1 MNSLK
6 LSEYFQIAHPVYT
19 YLKIIPHR
27 SNKNCNTSEIAKSMA
42 DTYKSILRRVHRE
55 QKKIIIETD
64 FKISYLIDISK
75 DDTNFYFLVPT
86 FLKDN
91 IKEKISETWS
101 KSTIEELDHIKE
113 FTDNKVIYQLDY
125 KKDDALSLK
134 VDKRTNEPLNQILNV
149 VNIMKDN
156 DRVMLAYNFIP
167 CSQFGWREKYD
178 NMLQKFNGKK
188 PLDRHVTF
196 EYILKTVLGL
206 IVGSIDTV
214 FSILNDFLN
223 NSTTDD
229 ENLYKKVMIAFEEK
243 PVLSS
248 TTIKKK
254 DSNIINTQIAVVS
267 ESNDKDR
274 IINNAVS
281 ICQSFNCLCDDNE
294 LVYKKISSRKAKKF
308 NLTNYSFD
316 TNINMC
322 SVDECKN
329 FIQIPGYELLKEHKI
344 KNINVEQ
351 IQIPEK
357 LQQGYICLG
366 TNTYKGKKT
375 KAYTQDHKDIGS
387 LGIVLL
393 ARQGGGKTTYLCNYA
408 NYCTL
413 RNENVVHIDFIKN
426 NEASKTIEKAVNKD
440 KAIILDLSTEQG
452 IQSFCF
458 NEIKFTD
465 NMTLFERQELS
476 NKKSEM
482 TIQLVDSINDNG
494 EPLTAKMGRYL
505 SAAANIVYL
514 NDNTT
519 LKDVIKCL
527 QYYKVRTEYLAGV
540 PEELKEELEEEI
552 TALNELNEY
561 DKKTGQICGTK
572 DSKIEGIL
580 DRVTLLNR
588 DFYLK
593 KMYKKNPIGNI
604 DFVEELEKG
613 KVILIRMPQS
623 KFKKYAI
630 NVITTFF
637 TTKVWLACELRGEL
651 RDTPLRTHFIV
662 DEISQTKTA
671 ERFLESILTQT
682 RKFSLRPVLAL
693 QYLDQL
699 DKKTIYSLKGSGA
712 SFMMLKGAI
721 KEDYEYFKDDITGD
735 YTYEDI
741 KEMSKTYK
749 YPSFNIIQYED
760 GISTFITEL
769 PPILK

>member
-6 LSEYFQIAHPVYT
+6 LSEYFQIIHPVYT

-27 SNKNCNTSEIAKSMA
+27 SNKNCNTSEIAKSLT
-42 DTYKSILRRVHRE
+42 DTYRSILRRVHKE

-75 DDTNFYFLVPT
+75 DNTDFYFLIPT
-86 FLKDN
+86 FFKDI
-91 IKEKISETWS
+91 IKEKITETWS
-101 KSTIEELDHIKE
+101 KSTIEELDHIKKITE
-113 FTDNKVIYQLDY
+113 NKIIYQLDY

-149 VNIMKDN
+149 VNIMQDN
-156 DRVMLAYNFIP
+156 DRVMLAYNFMP

-178 NMLQKFNGKK
+178 NMLQKFNDKK
-188 PLDRHVTF
+188 PLDRHITF
-196 EYILKTVLGL
+196 EFVLKTLFS
-206 IVGSIDTV
+206 IIMGSIDTV
-214 FSILNDFLN
+214 FNVVNDFLN
-223 NSTTDD
+223 NSTSND
-229 ENLYKKVMIAFEEK
+229 ESLYKKVMIAFEEK
-243 PVLSS
+243 PVLSN
-248 TTIKKK
+248 TTLKKK
-254 DSNIINTQIAVVS
+254 DSNIINTQIAVIS
-267 ESNDKDR
+267 ESSNKDR
-274 IINNAVS
+274 IVNNAISV
-281 ICQSFNCLCDDNE
+281 CQSFNSLRDDNE
-294 LVYKKISSRKAKKF
+294 LVYKKVSKRKTKKF
-308 NLTNYSFD
+308 NLNDYSFN
-316 TNINMC
+316 TNTNMC

-329 FIQIPGYELLKEHKI
+329 FIQLPGYELLKEHKI

-357 LQQGYICLG
+357 LQKGYICLG
-366 TNTYKGKKT
+366 TNTYKGN
-375 KAYTQDHKDIGS
+375 KAKAFTQDHKDIGS
-387 LGIVLL
+387 LGLVLL
-393 ARQGGGKTTYLCNYA
+393 AKQGGGKTTYLCNYA
-408 NYCTL
+408 NYCTY

-426 NEASKTIEKAVNKD
+426 CEASRTIEKVIDKD
-440 KAIILDLSTEQG
+440 KVIVLDLSKEDG
-452 IQSFCF
+452 IQSFSY
-458 NEIKFTD
+458 NEIKITPE
-465 NMTLFERQELS
+465 MSYFEKEALA
-476 NKKSEM
+476 NKKAEM
-482 TIQLVDSINDNG
+482 TIQLVDAINDNG
-494 EPLTAKMGRYL
+494 EPLSPKMGRYL

-527 QYYKVRTEYLAGV
+527 QNYTIRAEYLSGV
-540 PEELKEELEEEI
+540 PVELEEELEEEI

-561 DKKTGQICGTK
+561 DKKTGKICGTK

-593 KMYKKNPIGNI
+593 KMYKKNPESNI
-604 DFVEELEKG
+604 DFAEELEKG

-651 RDTPLRTHFIV
+651 HDTPLRTHFIV

-712 SFMMLKGAI
+712 SFMLLKGAI

-735 YTYEDI
+735 YSYEDI

-769 PPILK
+769 PQELK

>member
-1 MNSLK
+1 MNGSLK
-6 LSEYFQIAHPVYT
+6 LSNYFKIIHPVYT

-27 SNKNCNTSEIAKSMA
+27 SNKNCNTSEIAKSMS

-75 DDTNFYFLVPT
+75 NNTDFYFLIPT
-86 FLKDN
+86 FLKEI

-156 DRVMLAYNFIP
+156 DRVMLAYNFMP

-178 NMLQKFNGKK
+178 TMIQKFNDKK
-188 PLDRHVTF
+188 PLDRHITF
-196 EYILKTVLGL
+196 EFILKTFLGL
-206 IVGSIDTV
+206 IVSSIDTV
-214 FSILNDFLN
+214 FDVINDFLN
-223 NSTTDD
+223 NSSSDD
-229 ENLYKKVMIAFEEK
+229 ESLYKKVMIAFEEK
-243 PVLSS
+243 PVLSNS
-248 TTIKKK
+248 TLKKK
-254 DSNIINTQIAVVS
+254 DSNVISTQIAVIS
-267 ESNDKDR
+267 DSKDKDR
-274 IINNAVS
+274 ITNNALSV
-281 ICQSFNCLCDDNE
+281 CQSFNALRDDNE
-294 LVYKKISSRKAKKF
+294 LVYKKVNNRKSRKFKLDDYSY
-308 NLTNYSFD
+308 NLQN
-316 TNINMC
+316 NLC

-329 FIQIPGYELLKEHKI
+329 FIQIPGYELLREHKI
-344 KNINVEQ
+344 NNINIEE

-357 LQQGYICLG
+357 LREGYICLG
-366 TNTYKGKKT
+366 TNTYKGNKV

-387 LGIVLL
+387 LGLVLL

-408 NYCTL
+408 KYCTL
-413 RNENVVHIDFIKN
+413 KNENVVHIDFIKN
-426 NEASKTIEKAVNKD
+426 NEASKTIEKSVAKD
-440 KAIILDLSTEQG
+440 KVIILDLSTEEG
-452 IQSFCF
+452 IQSFCY
-458 NEIKFTD
+458 NEIKFTPG
-465 NMTLFERQELS
+465 MSLFEKQALA

-482 TIQLVDSINDNG
+482 TIQLVDAINDNG
-494 EPLTAKMGRYL
+494 EPLSPKMGRYL

-514 NDNTT
+514 NDDTT
-519 LKDVIKCL
+519 LKDVVRCL
-527 QYYKVRTEYLAGV
+527 QDYEYRNNLIDNLDDALKRELEDEVRA
-540 PEELKEELEEEI
+540 LKE
-552 TALNELNEY
+552 LNELNK
-561 DKKTGQICGTK
+561 DKEICGTK

-593 KMYKKNPIGNI
+593 KMYKKTPTNNI
-604 DFVEELEKG
+604 DFSEELEQG

-637 TTKVWLACELRGEL
+637 TTKVWLACELRGEIH
-651 RDTPLRTHFIV
+651 DIPLRTHFIV

-699 DKKTIYSLKGSGA
+699 DKKTIYSLKGAGG
-712 SFMMLKGAI
+712 SFMLLKGVI

-735 YTYEDI
+735 FTYEDI
-741 KEMSKTYK
+741 KEMSKSYK

-769 PPILK
+769 PSQ